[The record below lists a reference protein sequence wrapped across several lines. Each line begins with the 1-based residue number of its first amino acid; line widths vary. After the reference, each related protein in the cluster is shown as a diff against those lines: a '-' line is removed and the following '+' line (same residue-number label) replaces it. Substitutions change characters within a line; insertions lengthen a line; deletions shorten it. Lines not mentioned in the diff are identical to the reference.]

1 MASLYSLLGFWHYS
15 PWFLGKFAI
24 RGQIEQHF
32 LQTVELSGRLLQE
45 ASCLLQL
52 F

>member
-15 PWFLGKFAI
+15 PWFLDKFAI